1 MFLKKRMKS
10 KSSDTPETAVVA
22 SRSTNPFDDNTSIG
36 NLLIKMR
43 AITKEQLLTAIGRKS
58 HHDDMLLGVLLKEL
72 GFCNDEQVA
81 AALTL
86 QAKLRAGDAGDAAMT
101 LMEMR
106 LDEYGRGEDR
116 IKEAI
121 EQRKAQQR
129 ERGEKSGL
137 WIVPQLIERKA

>member
-1 MFLKKRMKS
+1 MFLKKRVTKTKS
-10 KSSDTPETAVVA
+10 AQTEKAVVA
-22 SRSTNPFDDNTSIG
+22 SRSTNPFDDTTSIG

-43 AITKEQLLTAIGRKS
+43 AITKEQLLTAIGHKA

-86 QAKLRAGDAGDAAMT
+86 QAKLHAGDAGDAAMT

-116 IKEAI
+116 IKDAI
-121 EQRKAQQR
+121 EQRKAEQR
-129 ERGEKSGL
+129 ARGEKSGL
-137 WIVPQLIERKA
+137 WIVPQLVERKA

>member
-1 MFLKKRMKS
+1 MFARKARRVTKPAS
-10 KSSDTPETAVVA
+10 QVA
-22 SRSTNPFDDNTSIG
+22 NPFDDVTSIG

-43 AITKEQLLTAIGRKS
+43 VITREQLLLAVGRKAN
-58 HHDDMLLGVLLKEL
+58 HDDMLLGVLLKEL
-72 GFCNDEQVA
+72 GFCTDEQVA

-86 QAKLRAGDAGDAAMT
+86 QAKMRSGDAGDAAMT

-121 EQRKAQQR
+121 ESRKAAQR
-129 ERGEKSGL
+129 ERGENSGL
-137 WIVPQLIERKA
+137 WILPDFGAQRQ